1 MLCFYCVKFF
11 YLTPKEQA
19 MRKLLIMVATVSFT
33 LTYAQQTINGSIIH
47 DGIQRDY
54 ILYIPA
60 IYDGGTEV
68 PLVFNFHG
76 FGSNANEQ
84 MLYGDFRAIADSEG
98 FLLVHPEGTF
108 FNGNQHWNV
117 GGFTIGSTVDDV
129 GFTEALIE
137 ELAGLY
143 TINLDRVYATG
154 MSNGG
159 YMSFL
164 LACQLSEKIAAVASV
179 TGSMTPETFDAC
191 SPQHPTPIL
200 QIHGT
205 NDEIVP
211 YNGASWS
218 RSIED
223 VMTYWV
229 NYNNCDEPPSTTV
242 FPDIDPTDGS
252 TVEHIVY
259 QNGDNGVTT
268 EHMKVLG
275 GRHTWPGSAYN
286 FPGTN
291 QDISASMEIW
301 EFFSRFDINGTLST
315 GDYNDQSVTIYPNPT
330 RSTINLSFNFYER
343 LNYTLF
349 SATGQKLISGP
360 LESSDSQIDL
370 SNLPPN
376 IYYLVIENQTYK
388 ILKSSFR

>member
-1 MLCFYCVKFF
+1 
-11 YLTPKEQA
+11 

-60 IYDGGTEV
+60 IYDGGTEA

-191 SPQHPTPIL
+191 NPQHPTPIL

-229 NYNNCDEPPSTTV
+229 NYNNCDEPPSTVV

-259 QNGDNGVTT
+259 QNGDNNVTT

-291 QDISASMEIW
+291 QDINASMEIW

-315 GDYNDQSVTIYPNPT
+315 GDYHDGLVTIYPNPT
-330 RSTINLSFNFYER
+330 GSTINLSFNFYER

-349 SATGQKLISGP
+349 SATGQKLISGS

>member
-1 MLCFYCVKFF
+1 
-11 YLTPKEQA
+11 

-129 GFTEALIE
+129 GFIEALIE

-191 SPQHPTPIL
+191 NPQHPTPIL

-229 NYNNCDEPPSTTV
+229 NYNNCDEPPSTVV

-259 QNGDNGVTT
+259 QNGDNNVTT

-291 QDISASMEIW
+291 QDINASMEIW

-315 GDYNDQSVTIYPNPT
+315 GDYHDGLVTIYPNPT
-330 RSTINLSFNFYER
+330 GSTINLSFNFYER

-349 SATGQKLISGP
+349 SATGQKLISGS

>member
-1 MLCFYCVKFF
+1 
-11 YLTPKEQA
+11 

-117 GGFTIGSTVDDV
+117 GGFTVGSTVDDV

-143 TINLDRVYATG
+143 TINLDRIYATG

-259 QNGDNGVTT
+259 QNGDNNVTT

-349 SATGQKLISGP
+349 SATGQKLISGS